1 MAEGIGRID
10 PNLLAQI
17 MGPETAPSTPAVGQP
32 SAASTET
39 KTSSLTFDDILGK
52 AVNAL
57 DGVSNV
63 ENQANLMM
71 EKYMKGQVDVS
82 DVMIAT
88 AKMNI
93 AVQLAT
99 ATVTSAVNTFKEITQ
114 MQI

>member
-1 MAEGIGRID
+1 MAEGISRID

-17 MGPETAPSTPAVGQP
+17 MGPETTPAAPEVGQP
-32 SAASTET
+32 SAASPEI
-39 KTSSLTFDDILGK
+39 KSSGMTFDDILGK

-63 ENQANLMM
+63 ENDANLMM

-93 AVQLAT
+93 AVQLAV